1 MGAVSKSQIT
11 IEQKLRLIVI
21 TTSLCAVLL
30 VCGFFVL
37 TGIRWNES
45 KLRGELKSTSRLVS
59 TWSAAPLD
67 FQLGWEDATNAV
79 SVLAEYPNI
88 TEGLLYCLSDDD
100 AFQAETGFEIAPE
113 RPPQLPSL
121 ETIEGQFYLCAA
133 YRRGDLPVGAAAWP
147 RFQQFFG
154 NLHDFEEVTSESGD
168 VIGFV

>member
-1 MGAVSKSQIT
+1 MAGAVSKRQIT

-37 TGIRWNES
+37 TGIRWHES

-121 ETIEGQFYLCAA
+121 EPARSLAEPIRHSWDNALVQRCRVVRQRLRVQRY
-133 YRRGDLPVGAAAWP
+133 
-147 RFQQFFG
+147 
-154 NLHDFEEVTSESGD
+154 
-168 VIGFV
+168 